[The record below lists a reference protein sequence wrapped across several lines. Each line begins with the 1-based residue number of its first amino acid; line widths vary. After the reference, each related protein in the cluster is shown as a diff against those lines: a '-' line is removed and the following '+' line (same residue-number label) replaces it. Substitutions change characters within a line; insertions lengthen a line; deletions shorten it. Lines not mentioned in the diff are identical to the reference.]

1 MNRYS
6 LVAVLLALCALPCAA
21 QQLQDPTKPPAQAT
35 PAAAGAGE
43 AAAPAGP
50 QLQSVLIGSRGRQVA
65 VIDGQTVRQGE
76 RVGDAVLVRVGKNE
90 AVLRRG
96 KTLQVLTLFPAA
108 AADGK
113 TAAQR

>member
-6 LVAVLLALCALPCAA
+6 LAALLALCALPCAA
-21 QQLQDPTKPPAQAT
+21 QQLQDPTKPPAEAT
-35 PAAAGAGE
+35 PAPVGPGGPVVA
-43 AAAPAGP
+43 AGP

-113 TAAQR
+113 TAAPR